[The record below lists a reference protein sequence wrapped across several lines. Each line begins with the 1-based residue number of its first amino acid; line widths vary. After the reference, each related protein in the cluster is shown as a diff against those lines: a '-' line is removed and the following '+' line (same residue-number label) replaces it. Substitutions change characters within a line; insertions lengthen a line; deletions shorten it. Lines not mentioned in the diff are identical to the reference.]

1 MLLPNFQFSTILQR
15 GNILAM
21 HEYHVPPENTINT
34 ITDLIGVDSKTDDN
48 NNKKTV
54 QMWQDCFSQTHK
66 NIIQLINANPICKH
80 LLASFGNV
88 LANDIVQ
95 VDTQPLHQNL
105 YPIGA
110 MFSCPGGVLH
120 AGPSSSSTRVIL
132 FFSGTPGK
140 QPTMYDGDT
149 QHNRTSLTT
158 SIVKEL
164 LPEFHKNSNQQK
176 KLLHLLVDEMNKE
189 SSKNYSRSMIRHSML
204 CAFLEKIHVIQTK
217 KKPKKGET
225 VDLTINKFQKDY
237 DWYFGSTNTNQ
248 YWEGYIGD

>member
-48 NNKKTV
+48 NNNKTV

-140 QPTMYDGDT
+140 
-149 QHNRTSLTT
+149 
-158 SIVKEL
+158 
-164 LPEFHKNSNQQK
+164 
-176 KLLHLLVDEMNKE
+176 
-189 SSKNYSRSMIRHSML
+189 
-204 CAFLEKIHVIQTK
+204 
-217 KKPKKGET
+217 
-225 VDLTINKFQKDY
+225 
-237 DWYFGSTNTNQ
+237 
-248 YWEGYIGD
+248 